1 MIENILQRGTLLAV
15 VTLVVCVLGL
25 AAVLRVPVQMIPD
38 LDVRTISVQTRWPGA
53 TPQDVEKEILIEQ
66 ETYLRSIP
74 GLQRLVSYAS
84 TGAADVELEFPFGV
98 EITKAL
104 LDVNNA
110 LSQVPAYP
118 ENVDEPRVTAS
129 SFSQNSFMYFRVT
142 PLPGNPLGLDMNL
155 MRDFIDDNVRVRME
169 RVPGVSQVR
178 VGGGAER
185 QVQIE
190 VDPGALA
197 ERGLT
202 LPDLRDAIR
211 ARNRDASAGDLDA
224 GKRRYLVRTV
234 GRFETLEDIEN
245 LVIAARNG
253 ALIRLRDVA
262 HVRLDHFEL
271 RERALVNGSEVINL
285 AVNRLDGSNVI
296 SIKRAMLPVI
306 DEINR
311 TVLEPAG
318 MNMGLISDDVRYV
331 EESVR
336 NVFQNLLI
344 GAVLAIGVM
353 FLFLRSAAA
362 TAVGAIGL
370 PICTVAAF
378 LGLLLAGRTINV
390 ISMAGVAFAI
400 GMTLDNTIVVLE
412 AIERERRK
420 GTARLAAAAA
430 AVRRVWPAVLAST
443 LTTVIVFMPVLF
455 IQQEAGQLYSDVAVA
470 ISASILTSMLVAIT
484 LVPAASLRLSFAG
497 DGAGNTRAP
506 AGFRKLTLSFTGWL
520 LARPGRR
527 WAYLAV
533 VIAATTAALLVLTPP
548 AEYLPEGEEPK
559 TFASMIA
566 PPGYNLTEMTAI
578 GEALQ
583 RDLLPHAED
592 RSGRYA
598 RGETDVP
605 PMAYLS
611 MRVGSQSLR
620 IIAETVDP
628 SDIDALMSALTH
640 RYEAY
645 PGMRAFAARGSIIS
659 SNDGGTRSVNV
670 DISGNELREIFTAA
684 QAVYDRAR
692 EVLGEPQIGSDPP
705 SLSLG
710 QPLIEI
716 RPDWAR
722 VAEIGLDAASLGFSV
737 AALSDGAFVDEFFVD
752 DSKVDIYLFSDA
764 GIAQSLANLP
774 DLPLHTPTGVVV
786 PLSAVAELVET
797 VDTDELRR
805 VNGRRTVTL
814 NIIPPRSIALE
825 TAVGQVQRDVVD
837 ALLAE
842 GAIPRGVLLDIS
854 GASDQLDATREALGA
869 NFLIA
874 LLLCYFLLVAIFTNW
889 GYPLVIMTTVPLGI
903 AGGVVGLALLNLAVR
918 QPFDMITM
926 LGFLIVLGTVVN
938 NPILIVDQAR
948 HNLRNGAAS
957 VEQAVLD
964 ALDSRLRPI
973 LMSTVTTVFGLAP
986 LVLIP
991 GAGTELYRGLGII
1004 VLSGLV
1010 FATLLTLSFL
1020 PALLTTLLKLQSRR
1034 DQPTESAA

>member
-1 MIENILQRGTLLAV
+1 MIENLIRRGTLLV
-15 VTLVVCVLGL
+15 VATLVVCVLGI

-38 LDVRTISVQTRWPGA
+38 LDVRTISVQTVWPGA

-66 ETYLRSIP
+66 ETYLRAIP

-84 TGAADVELEFPFGV
+84 TGGAEIELEFPFGV
-98 EITKAL
+98 DITQAL

-129 SFSQNSFMYFRVT
+129 SFSQNSFMYYAVT

-185 QVQIE
+185 QVQID
-190 VDPGALA
+190 VDPAALA
-197 ERGLT
+197 ERGLS
-202 LPDLRDAIR
+202 LADLRDAIR
-211 ARNRDASAGDLDA
+211 ARNRDASGGDLDA
-224 GKRRYLVRTV
+224 GKRRYLIRTV
-234 GRFETLEDIEN
+234 GRFETIDDIRN
-245 LVIAARNG
+245 LVIASRDNT
-253 ALIRLRDVA
+253 LIRLRDVA
-262 HVRLDHFEL
+262 TVRLDHFEL
-271 RERALVNGSEVINL
+271 RERALVNGEEVINL

-311 TVLEPAG
+311 SVLQPAG
-318 MNMGLISDDVRYV
+318 MRITAISDDVRYV

-336 NVFQNLLI
+336 NVFQNLSI

-353 FLFLRSAAA
+353 FLFLRSASA

-378 LGLLLAGRTINV
+378 LGLLIAERTINV

-412 AIERERRK
+412 AIERERRR
-420 GTARLAAAAA
+420 GTPRLQAAAD

-455 IQQEAGQLYSDVAVA
+455 IEQEAGQLYSDVAIA
-470 ISASILTSMLVAIT
+470 ISASIIASMLVAIT
-484 LVPAASLRLSFAG
+484 LVPAASLRMGFAG
-497 DGAGNTRAP
+497 DGAGSAGAP
-506 AGFRKLTLSFTGWL
+506 TGFRRLTLATARWL
-520 LARPGRR
+520 VASPARR
-527 WAYLAV
+527 WGYLGAIVALASAV
-533 VIAATTAALLVLTPP
+533 LVIMTPP

-559 TFASMIA
+559 TFAVMIA
-566 PPGYNLTEMTAI
+566 PPGYNLTEMNQIA
-578 GEALQ
+578 EAL
-583 RDLLPHAED
+583 RKDLLPHVQD
-592 RSGRYA
+592 RSGA
-598 RGETDVP
+598 WERGETDVP
-605 PMAYLS
+605 PMAYLN
-611 MRVGSQSLR
+611 MRVEAQSIR

-628 SDIDALMSALTH
+628 SDIDALMAALTR
-640 RYEAY
+640 RYEAW

-670 DISGNELREIFTAA
+670 DISGAELRDIFAAA
-684 QAVYDRAR
+684 QAVYGRAR
-692 EVLGEPQIGSDPP
+692 DVLGDPQIGSDPP
-705 SLSLG
+705 SLALG
-710 QPLIEI
+710 QPLVEI

-737 AALSDGAFVDEFFVD
+737 AALSDGAFVDEFFID
-752 DSKVDIYLFSDA
+752 DRKVDIYLFSDA
-764 GIAQSLANLP
+764 GVSQSLGTLP
-774 DLPLHTPTGVVV
+774 DLPLYTPTGTVV
-786 PLSAVAELVET
+786 PLSAVADLVET

-814 NIIPPRSIALE
+814 NVIPPRDIPLE
-825 TAVGQVQRDVVD
+825 TAVGRVQREVVD
-837 ALLAE
+837 ALIRE
-842 GAIPRGVLLDIS
+842 GAIPQGVQLDIS

-874 LLLCYFLLVAIFTNW
+874 LLLCYFLLVAIFTHW

-903 AGGVVGLALLNLAVR
+903 AGGIVGLALLNLFVR

-948 HNLRNGAAS
+948 QNLRDGATS
-957 VEQAVLD
+957 IEQAVID
-964 ALDSRLRPI
+964 ALDARLRPI
-973 LMSTVTTVFGLAP
+973 LITTVTTVFGLAP

-991 GAGTELYRGLGII
+991 GAGTELYRGLGVI

-1020 PALLTTLLKLQSRR
+1020 PVLLTTLLKLRGA
-1034 DQPTESAA
+1034 SAAAASAT